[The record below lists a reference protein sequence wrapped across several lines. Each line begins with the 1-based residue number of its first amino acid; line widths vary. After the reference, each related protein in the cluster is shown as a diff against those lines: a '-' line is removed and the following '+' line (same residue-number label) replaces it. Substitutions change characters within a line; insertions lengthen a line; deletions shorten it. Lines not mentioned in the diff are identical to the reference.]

1 MRARKYSFGLLAS
14 ILLVGV
20 FAFAPIG
27 VQAQAKR
34 VVILKIDGLPGDLV
48 DEYVRQRDPLTGK
61 SRLPWFDYVFYQRGT
76 RFANF
81 YTRGMSLSGP
91 SWSLLDT
98 GQHLQVKGNVEYDR
112 ISLHAY
118 DYLNFL
124 PYYVNYA
131 RSKRVDMPGAEVM
144 DEIGQP
150 LLVDAFPYENR
161 YLSFQ
166 LYQRGNRW
174 STLQRG
180 LQDRFLQPAKDLID
194 EWTVGLNTRDIFL
207 VRTEKELIQKLDDP
221 KVEYLDYYST
231 DFDHTAHHNRDRASH
246 LTALQDLDGV
256 VGRVW
261 TAIERSPLADQT
273 ALFIVSDHGF
283 NTDPKVYSQGFN
295 LVKLL
300 GSNEGGGHHVIT
312 KRRLMLDYSLKGM
325 YPLVPLITSTTENSL
340 YLKGQSNDYP
350 TALLDFDGNER
361 ASFHLRDSQLNEMQI
376 LLQQLQSR
384 KLAAPARTAAVNEFF
399 RILDDK
405 RTLWQTTA
413 NDLEP
418 ELAALERWIQ
428 TQQQIIDAQPKKWTP
443 ADRDAGRDQDA
454 RRVFARMDSAISDLK
469 SYREYLAFLHRMLA
483 LKRETFDAGAVKIP
497 EIIPPKFMGDRNS
510 AYALQNYVAGPS
522 PGGLVVRP
530 DGSLDTDQSFVR
542 VNYFELLL
550 RQAVRNNVQAG
561 VSNRP
566 IDFVVT
572 RIPREQIAPA
582 LPSNLRPDDDA
593 VWVYGGKDRQALILA
608 RFGNDGKLS
617 LRYVP
622 IADLRQRADG
632 TFEFQMVNWDAGFP
646 LRLFEDPNLNLNG
659 QDRAAWL
666 SQWHTDV
673 EWLRAVHKT
682 HYSNGLI
689 GLHEQM
695 IRHPSASLDPDRSGL
710 SRDERLLRRF
720 RSWQR
725 EQTETDLLILAN
737 DHWNFDVRGFN
748 PGGNHGSFFRI
759 STNSTFMVAGGA
771 HTGIPRALT
780 VTEPYDSLTFVPTV
794 LGVMGRLEGDRVPVP
809 ALQSRGFQ
817 CFPGRIATE
826 VVSQPTVPNAVAVG
840 RH

>member
-1 MRARKYSFGLLAS
+1 MKFSNSRVGWLAS
-14 ILLVGV
+14 MLMLGV
-20 FAFAPIG
+20 FAFVPA
-27 VQAQAKR
+27 VVRAQAKR
-34 VVILKIDGLPGDLV
+34 VVILKVDGLPGDLV
-48 DEYVRQRDPLTGK
+48 DEYVKQRDPQTGK
-61 SRLPWFDYVFYQRGT
+61 SVLPWFDYVFYQRGT

-98 GQHLQVKGNVEYDR
+98 GQHLQIKGNVEYDR
-112 ISLHAY
+112 VTLHAY

-150 LLVDAFPYENR
+150 LLVDAFGYENR

-180 LQDRFLQPAKDLID
+180 MQDRFFQPPKDLLD
-194 EWTVGLNTRDIFL
+194 EWTIGLNTRDIFL
-207 VRTEKELIQKLDDP
+207 VRTERELIEKLNDP

-231 DFDHTAHHNRDRASH
+231 DFDHTAHHNRDRASQ
-246 LTALQDLDGV
+246 LVALQDLDGV

-261 TAIERSPLADQT
+261 TAIEHSPLAGET

-283 NTDPKVYSQGFN
+283 NSDPKIYSQGFN

-300 GSNEGGGHHVIT
+300 GSREGGGHHVIT
-312 KRRLMLDYSLKGM
+312 KRRLMMDYALKSM
-325 YPLVPLITSTTENSL
+325 YPLVPLITTTTPDSY
-340 YLKGQSNDYP
+340 YLKGQSNEYP

-361 ASFHLRDSQLNEMQI
+361 ASFHLRDSDLNEMQI
-376 LLQQLQSR
+376 LLQQMRTPGVDARS
-384 KLAAPARTAAVNEFF
+384 KAAATGEFF
-399 RILDDK
+399 RLIESK
-405 RTLWQTTA
+405 RQTWTA
-413 NDLEP
+413 VADDLEP
-418 ELAALERWIQ
+418 QLDALERWIG
-428 TQQQIIDAQPKKWTP
+428 TQQTIVDGQPKKWTP
-443 ADRDAGRDQDA
+443 ADRDAGRDQEA

-469 SYREYLAFLHRMLA
+469 SYREYLAFLRRVLA
-483 LKRETFDAGAVKIP
+483 LNRASLDPATVKIP
-497 EIIPPKFMGDRNS
+497 EIVPPKFMGDRNS
-510 AYALQNYVAGPS
+510 IFDLQNYIAGPS
-522 PGGLVVRP
+522 PSGLAVRD
-530 DGSLDTDQSFVR
+530 DGTIDADRSFVH
-542 VNYFELLL
+542 VDYLDLLL

-561 VSNRP
+561 ISNRP

-572 RIPREQIAPA
+572 RIPREEILSTLPA
-582 LPSNLRPDDDA
+582 SLRTDDD
-593 VWVYGGKDRQALILA
+593 VIWVYGGKDRQALILS
-608 RFGNDGKLS
+608 RYSSSGQLS

-622 IADLRQRADG
+622 IADLRQDG
-632 TFEFQMVNWDAGFP
+632 AGQITFRTVEWDAGFP
-646 LRLFEDPNLNLNG
+646 LHLFEDPDLKVPAG
-659 QDRAAWL
+659 GRAQWL
-666 SQWHTDV
+666 DQWHSDV
-673 EWLRAVHKT
+673 DWLRAIHKT

-695 IRHPSASLDPDRSGL
+695 IRHPLASLDPDQTGL
-710 SRDERLLRRF
+710 TKDERLLRRF

-759 STNSTFMVAGGA
+759 STNSTLMVAGGSQ
-771 HTGIPRALT
+771 TGVPRGLT

-794 LGVMGRLEGDRVPVP
+794 LGIMGRLQGGRVPVP
-809 ALQSRGFQ
+809 ALQTLGFKG
-817 CFPGRIATE
+817 FPGRIATE
-826 VVSQPTVPNAVAVG
+826 VVPPPRSTNSVAAG
-840 RH
+840 QH

>member
-1 MRARKYSFGLLAS
+1 MRGSPHRRWWIAS
-14 ILLVGV
+14 ILVIGV
-20 FAFAPIG
+20 FVLAPLAA
-27 VQAQAKR
+27 QAQAKR
-34 VVILKIDGLPGDLV
+34 VVILKVDGLPGDLV
-48 DEYVRQRDPLTGK
+48 DEYVRQRDPQTGK
-61 SRLPWFDYVFYQRGT
+61 SYLPWFDYVFYQRGT

-98 GQHLQVKGNVEYDR
+98 GQHLQIKGNVEYDR
-112 ISLHAY
+112 VSLHAY

-150 LLVDAFPYENR
+150 LLADAFGYENR

-180 LQDRFLQPAKDLID
+180 LQDQFMRPAKDLLD
-194 EWTVGLNTRDIFL
+194 EWTIGLNTRDMFL

-231 DFDHTAHHNRDRASH
+231 DFDHTAHHNRDRASQ
-246 LTALQDLDGV
+246 LTALQELDGV

-261 TAIERSPLADQT
+261 TAIEKSPLADQT

-283 NTDPKVYSQGFN
+283 NSDPKIYSQGFN
-295 LVKLL
+295 LVKML
-300 GSNEGGGHHVIT
+300 GSREGGGHHVIT
-312 KRRLMLDYSLKGM
+312 KRRLMLDYALKGM
-325 YPLVPLITSTTENSL
+325 YPLVPLITTTTENSF
-340 YLKGQSNDYP
+340 YLKGQSDDYP

-361 ASFHLRDSQLNEMQI
+361 ASFHLRDSDLNEMQL

-384 KLAAPARTAAVNEFF
+384 NLSAPVRTAALDEFF
-399 RILDDK
+399 RIIEVKRAAWTTLAQDLD
-405 RTLWQTTA
+405 R
-413 NDLEP
+413 
-418 ELAALERWIQ
+418 ELDALERWIQ
-428 TQQQIIDAQPKKWTP
+428 TQQTIIAAQPKQWTQ
-443 ADRDAGRDQDA
+443 ADKDAGLDQEA
-454 RRVFARMDSAISDLK
+454 RRVFARMDSANSDLK
-469 SYREYLAFLHRMLA
+469 SYREYLAFLRRMIELQ
-483 LKRETFDAGAVKIP
+483 RRSFDPAAVKIP
-497 EIIPPKFMGDRNS
+497 DLVPPRFMGDRNS
-510 AYALQNYVAGPS
+510 TYDLQNYIAGLGPA
-522 PGGLVVRP
+522 GLVLRP
-530 DGSLDTDQSFVR
+530 DGTIDTEQSFVR

-572 RIPREQIAPA
+572 RIPRDEIIDT
-582 LPSNLRPDDDA
+582 LPGGLRPDDDA
-593 VWVYGGKDRQALILA
+593 IWVYGGKDRQALILA
-608 RFGNDGKLS
+608 KYDAAGKLL
-617 LRYVP
+617 LRYLP
-622 IADLRQRADG
+622 IADLHQNTDG
-632 TFEFQMVNWDAGFP
+632 SFAFQTVNWDAGFP
-646 LRLFEDPNLNLNG
+646 LRLFEDPNLNVPTAARADWLN
-659 QDRAAWL
+659 
-666 SQWHTDV
+666 QWHTDI

-695 IRHPSASLDPDRSGL
+695 IRHPLTSLDADQPGL
-710 SRDERLLRRF
+710 TKDQRLLRRF
-720 RSWQR
+720 RAWQR

-771 HTGIPRALT
+771 QTGVPHGLT

-794 LGVMGRLEGDRVPVP
+794 LGVMGRLEGGQMPVP
-809 ALQSRGFQ
+809 ALQSRGFTG
-817 CFPGRIATE
+817 FPGRIATE
-826 VVSQPTVPNAVAVG
+826 IVSRPEPPNAVAVG